1 MLVRY
6 GAPLPLSYGSR
17 STGGWLGPRVST
29 DAVEKGIEPHVL
41 GHLRDVVIVPTDLF
55 PFMGP

>member
-1 MLVRY
+1 MSLDRVILVRY

-29 DAVEKGIEPHVL
+29 DAVEKGMEPQVL
-41 GHLRDVVIVPTDLF
+41 GHLSVT
-55 PFMGP
+55 